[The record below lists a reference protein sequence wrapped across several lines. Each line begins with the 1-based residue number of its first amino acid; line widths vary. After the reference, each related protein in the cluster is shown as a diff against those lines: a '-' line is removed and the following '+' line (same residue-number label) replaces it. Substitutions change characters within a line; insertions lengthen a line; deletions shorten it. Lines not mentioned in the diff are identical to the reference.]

1 MTLVGKLVQSK
12 TITGLLNKASFF
24 VYIATVLLLVSCDSG
39 PEIIKISGTKMGTT
53 YHVTVVADQPAPAD
67 LAARI
72 DALLDTVDQSMST
85 YKAASELSQF
95 NDLAVGTSQSISPD
109 FAQVLAVSNRVWQDS
124 DGAFDPTVGP
134 LVDLWGFGPV
144 ATADVVPEQA
154 QIDAAKANVGYQYLT
169 LLNSSGDNEL
179 TKTKPVRLDLSAV
192 AKGYAV
198 DLVAD
203 LLEMLALPDYL
214 VEVGGEMRL
223 SGSNPEGMPWRIAI
237 ELPSLMP
244 QVQRIIAVEDMA
256 VATSGDYR
264 NYFEQQG
271 VRYSHTIDPRTGR
284 PITHSLASVTVL
296 ADQCADADAWATAF
310 MVLGDEEG
318 MALANQLDIPVYML
332 VKEGAGFKAINSL
345 AFEPYLSSA
354 DVLTDIATEVMTD
367 ITREE
372 I

>member
-1 MTLVGKLVQSK
+1 MTLVDKLLQSK
-12 TITGLLNKASFF
+12 TVTGLLNKASFLVF
-24 VYIATVLLLVSCDSG
+24 ISVVLLLTGCDSG
-39 PEIIKISGTKMGTT
+39 PEIIKISGSKMGTT
-53 YHVTVVADQPAPAD
+53 YHVTVVADQPAPDD
-67 LAARI
+67 LAKRI
-72 DALLDTVDQSMST
+72 DAVLDIVDHSMST

-95 NDLAVGTSQSISPD
+95 NDLAVGSSQQISAD
-109 FAQVLAVSNRVWQDS
+109 FARVLAVSKTVWERS
-124 DGAFDPTVGP
+124 GGAFDPTVGP
-134 LVDLWGFGPV
+134 LVDLWGFGPI
-144 ATADVVPEQA
+144 AADVVPEQA
-154 QIDAAKANVGYQYLT
+154 QIDAAKAELGFQYLT
-169 LLNSSGDNEL
+169 FNNSEL
-179 TKTKPVRLDLSAV
+179 AKSKAVRVDLSAV

-223 SGSNPEGMPWRIAI
+223 SGSNPEGMPWRVAI

-244 QVQRIIAVEDMA
+244 QVERIIAVQDMA

-296 ADQCADADAWATAF
+296 AEQCAEADAWATAF
-310 MVLGDEEG
+310 MVLGDKDG
-318 MALANQLDIPVYML
+318 MALANELAIPLYML
-332 VKEGAGFKAINSL
+332 VKDGAGFKAIHSD
-345 AFEPYLSSA
+345 AFEPYLNA
-354 DVLTDIATEVMTD
+354 QK
-367 ITREE
+367 E

>member
-1 MTLVGKLVQSK
+1 MTLVDKGLQSK
-12 TITGLLNKASFF
+12 TTTGLLKKASFL
-24 VYIATVLLLVSCDSG
+24 VYIGFVLLLLGCDSG

-53 YHVTVVADQPAPAD
+53 YHVTVVADQPAPDD

-72 DALLDTVDQSMST
+72 DAVLGIVDQSMST
-85 YKAASELSQF
+85 YKVESELSQF
-95 NDLAVGTSQSISPD
+95 NERVVGSSQTISPD
-109 FAQVLAVSNRVWQDS
+109 FAQVLAVSLRVWNQS

-154 QIDAAKANVGYQYLT
+154 QIDIAKSNVGFQYLT
-169 LLNSSGDNEL
+169 LLNSSSNNEL
-179 TKTKPVRLDLSAV
+179 TKTKPIRLDLSAV
-192 AKGYAV
+192 AKGHAV
-198 DLVAD
+198 DLVAN

-244 QVQRIIAVEDMA
+244 QVQRIIAVQDMA

-296 ADQCADADAWATAF
+296 SEQCADADAWATAF
-310 MVLGDEEG
+310 MVLGEEEG
-318 MALANQLDIPVYML
+318 MLLADKLNIPVYML
-332 VKEGAGFKAINSL
+332 VKEGAEFKAINSQ
-345 AFEPYLSSA
+345 AFDHYLNGLE
-354 DVLTDIATEVMTD
+354 D
-367 ITREE
+367 E
-372 I
+372 ILK